1 MPSRTP
7 LAWAVSPASARPSVS
22 ASSRSKPS
30 RSATT
35 AAHSV
40 STGARFTRIGARGPA
55 MASSFIRLSND
66 IRNPTAGDIENP
78 ATPVTL
84 TPRPEPAPCRP

>member
-40 STGARFTRIGARGPA
+40 STGARFTRTVPVDAPPGRAPERYRPGGGRRCGE
-55 MASSFIRLSND
+55 AS
-66 IRNPTAGDIENP
+66 AG
-78 ATPVTL
+78 
-84 TPRPEPAPCRP
+84 